1 MTRSMRLRL
10 PFVLRL
16 LVIGGLLF
24 FTTSL
29 AAQESSPR
37 VAREHIIFST
47 TYGDLVFALYPDIA
61 PLHVEQLLKLTR
73 LGVFDYAQVMRVIP
87 GFIVQFSD
95 TYRRLKPLT
104 REQANAVQEIKGEFS
119 QQIRHTKGRLTM
131 ARYDDKPDSAT
142 SSFSIL
148 LGDAPHLDGEYTIFG
163 HIESGGSVVNRILS
177 IPLKGEAPSQ
187 RIAINRAYV
196 VDDIDA
202 YFQTHSRDPIDNMG
216 QVQTTQLSVQSQDGS
231 QKSVPQHQ
239 INQLIAIL
247 LSTIILVSLLGV
259 LLQKHIGPN
268 RLVSLLLVNVL
279 IGGFG
284 LFMILTP
291 LTASSTWLGFVLFMA
306 IFGLFR
312 LMSRFEKSS

>member
-1 MTRSMRLRL
+1 MIRSMHLRFPLVFRLAI
-10 PFVLRL
+10 
-16 LVIGGLLF
+16 IGSLLF
-24 FTTSL
+24 FTINV
-29 AAQESSPR
+29 AAQETSPR
-37 VAREHIIFST
+37 LAREHIVFST
-47 TYGDLVFALYPDIA
+47 AYGDLVFALYPDIA
-61 PLHVEQLLKLTR
+61 PLHVDQLLKLTR
-73 LGVFDYAQVMRVIP
+73 LGVFDYTQVMRVIP

-95 TYRRLKPLT
+95 TYRRAKPLT
-104 REQANAVQEIKGEFS
+104 REQSDAVQPIKGEFTRE
-119 QQIRHTKGRLTM
+119 ILHTRGRLTM

-163 HIESGGSVVNRILS
+163 EIISGGSAVNKILS
-177 IPLKGEAPSQ
+177 IPLKGETPSQ
-187 RIAINRAYV
+187 RIIVNRAYI
-196 VDDIDA
+196 VDDIEA
-202 YFQTHSRDPIDNMG
+202 YFQMHPRDPIDNMG
-216 QVQTTQLSVQSQDGS
+216 QVQTTQLSDDSQDGS
-231 QKSVPQHQ
+231 QKSVPQSQ

-247 LSTIILVSLLGV
+247 LGSIILVSLLGV

-284 LFMILTP
+284 LFMVLTP
-291 LTASSTWLGFVLFMA
+291 LTATSSWLGFILFMA

>member
-1 MTRSMRLRL
+1 MNLRL
-10 PFVLRL
+10 SLIHRWFI
-16 LVIGGLLF
+16 IGSLLLF
-24 FTTSL
+24 FNVNL
-29 AAQESSPR
+29 KAEENSPQ
-37 VAREHIIFST
+37 VAREHIVFST
-47 TYGDLVFALYPDIA
+47 SYGDMVFALYPELA

-95 TYRRLKPLT
+95 TYRRAKPLT
-104 REQANAVQEIKGEFS
+104 REQSDAVQSIKGEFTRE
-119 QQIRHTKGRLTM
+119 IRHTKGRLTM

-142 SSFSIL
+142 TSFSIL

-163 HIESGGSVVNRILS
+163 HIESGGSVVNRILT

-187 RIAINRAYV
+187 RIIINRAYV

-202 YFQTHSRDPIDNMG
+202 YFQTHPRDPVDNMG
-216 QVQTTQLSVQSQDGS
+216 QVVTTQLAEQPQDGA
-231 QKSVPQHQ
+231 QKSVSQHQ

-247 LSTIILVSLLGV
+247 LSAIIMVSLLGV
-259 LLQKHIGPN
+259 LLQKHIGQN

-279 IGGFG
+279 IAGFG
-284 LFMILTP
+284 LFMLLTP
-291 LTASSTWLGFVLFMA
+291 LAAGSAWVGFVLFMA

-312 LMSRFEKSS
+312 LMSRFEKSA